1 MFSAYPRLLLA
12 IAFFAVPWI
21 ARADDSMPA
30 LPERPEARDQRPAGI
45 KRPHPHREKY
55 AKNVF
60 VADKEYSTQHRD
72 TVASGSPD
80 SADHA
85 RIHELDR
92 MTVLGRR
99 TSSYTS
105 STKTLVAADYAG
117 LHRDLGSVLTSV
129 SGIDVLRTGG
139 LGAYSTLSIRGSS
152 ASQVQVYLDGLP
164 LNTAGSAAVDI
175 GKIPLQN
182 LRRITVYK
190 SAAPLEL
197 TGMNAGGVVELTT
210 QPDDGDIMTAAA
222 EGGSYGYLKGGAL
235 VSRRIGAVN
244 HRLSI
249 DAAHSN
255 NDFPYVWDITPLQS
269 GDEEKKRMDNQQFT
283 SLCASY
289 AALADLPHGRLNGQI
304 GATSA
309 ENGIFYYGTPDSN
322 DGFIRD
328 RTLDLHLKYNAD
340 ISDRINL
347 DAGLSGRQKAGL
359 FQRQAPFSIGNA
371 RKRASATPLA
381 SGMLVVN
388 CRMNQWL
395 SIKGLAEGLYE
406 SYSEDE
412 LWDDS
417 SLRLYSRR
425 LTARGG
431 LEINGAYD
439 DLLAARAKS
448 VLRYERDSTNG
459 VAFVPGDYGVHP
471 STVSSIHPSFDAEAL
486 CKLPA
491 RLSLSGAARYSSRS
505 PSFSERF
512 GHTEHT
518 SGKPGLKAERR
529 LEFETGISS
538 EHGLFS
544 ATITGFYSKTFD
556 KIVFINRSQLMFVPE
571 NISEV
576 RGAGV
581 ECDLNARFWDHFS
594 ISNQMT
600 YMRTAISSDSIPSWN
615 GNDEPLLPRLKDRA
629 EVRFMIGNFTIGHSA
644 LFSSGYFIGP
654 DNIDFTSPLPEL
666 GAYVSYIAS
675 GHWTFTYRID
685 NYLTEEAVYDPGTYQ
700 GTPLPGRMHALSV
713 GYSL

>member
-1 MFSAYPRLLLA
+1 MFSAYPRLLRV

-21 ARADDSMPA
+21 ACADDS
-30 LPERPEARDQRPAGI
+30 I
-45 KRPHPHREKY
+45 S
-55 AKNVF
+55 
-60 VADKEYSTQHRD
+60 ADTQHRD
-72 TVASGSPD
+72 TVALVSPD
-80 SADHA
+80 SAGNA
-85 RIHELDR
+85 RILDLGR

-117 LHRDLGSVLTSV
+117 LHRDLGSVLTSI
-129 SGIDVLRTGG
+129 SGIDVMRTGG
-139 LGAYSTLSIRGSS
+139 LGTYSTLSIRGSS
-152 ASQVQVYLDGLP
+152 ANQVQVYLDGMP
-164 LNTAGSAAVDI
+164 LNTGGSAAVDI
-175 GKIPLQN
+175 GKIPLGS

-190 SAAPLEL
+190 SSAPLEL

-210 QPDDGDIMTAAA
+210 QPDDDDILAAAA

-235 VSRRIGAVN
+235 ISRRIGAVN

-255 NDFPYVWDITPLQS
+255 NDFPYVWDITPLQN

-289 AALADLPHGRLNGQI
+289 AALADLPYGRLNGQI
-304 GATSA
+304 GATNT

-328 RTLDLHLKYNAD
+328 RALDGRLIFSAAAT
-340 ISDRINL
+340 DRIDYDL
-347 DAGLSGRQKAGL
+347 SLSGRREDGL
-359 FQRQAPFSIGNA
+359 MQRQAPFGIGNA
-371 RKRASATPLA
+371 RKRASEAPYA
-381 SGMLVVN
+381 SGMLV
-388 CRMNQWL
+388 MNGKIRQWL
-395 SIKGLAEGLYE
+395 SIKGLAEGMYE

-425 LTARGG
+425 FTARGG
-431 LEINGAYD
+431 LEFNGFYD
-439 DLLAARAKS
+439 DLLAARIKS

-471 STVSSIHPSFDAEAL
+471 ATVSSIHPSFDAEAL

-491 RLSLSGAARYSSRS
+491 QLALSGAARYSSRS

-529 LEFETGISS
+529 LEFEAGISYDQA
-538 EHGLFS
+538 HFS
-544 ATITGFYSKTFD
+544 STLTGFYSRTFD